1 MVVVVLVVVAVA
13 VASAAVHM
21 GMWNMG
27 HGHQQPCDR
36 DCFHNLVTLTL
47 WPLGQCMPSNCYR
60 VYVYQVWCW

>member
-36 DCFHNLVTLTL
+36 DCFHNLVTLTFDL
-47 WPLGQCMPSNCYR
+47 MTSGSMHAEQLL
-60 VYVYQVWCW
+60 